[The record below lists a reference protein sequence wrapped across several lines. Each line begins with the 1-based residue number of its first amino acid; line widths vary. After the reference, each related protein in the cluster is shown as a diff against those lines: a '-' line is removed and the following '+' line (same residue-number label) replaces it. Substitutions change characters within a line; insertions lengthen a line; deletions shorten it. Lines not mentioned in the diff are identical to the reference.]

1 MSRFSV
7 VVVVGGGVA
16 VVGVGGGWAAL
27 AGMCVTGAVAGVAV
41 IEVSNLVE
49 VSSFSLFSS
58 LRTVVEV
65 AVVVVVVEQTTSMQ
79 IFLGSM
85 TSLG

>member
-7 VVVVGGGVA
+7 VVVGGG
-16 VVGVGGGWAAL
+16 GGGGGGGAAL
-27 AGMCVTGAVAGVAV
+27 TGMCVTGPVAGVAV